1 MDFKKFE
8 KLKLNYKK
16 FITEAEEAINKETAK
31 DQTRSVWFD
40 RETIEKL
47 LAQTDPK
54 SGGIKVFMGMYDKD
68 TLSER
73 EDQDRAEAYIGKLTL
88 VLAASDDNQDPDQET
103 MIVNGGKVCP
113 PDC

>member
-8 KLKLNYKK
+8 SLKLNYKK

-54 SGGIKVFMGMYDKD
+54 SGGIKIFLGMYDKD

-88 VLAASDDNQDPDQET
+88 VLTASDDNQDPDQET
-103 MIVNGGKVCP
+103 LIINGGKVCP

>member
-8 KLKLNYKK
+8 SLKLNYKK

-54 SGGIKVFMGMYDKD
+54 SGGIKIFLGMYDKD

-73 EDQDRAEAYIGKLTL
+73 EDQDRAQAYIGKLTL
-88 VLAASDDNQDPDQET
+88 VLTASDDNQDPGQET
-103 MIVNGGKVCP
+103 LIINGGKVCP